1 MYAIIESG
9 SKQYKVEVGDVID
22 VELTGQQKDDK
33 AIFERVLLAVDGSEV
48 KIGTPYLK
56 SPKVKGTVVDQV
68 KGEKLISFKYKRKTG
83 YHRTKGHRQKYTQ
96 IKIDSIS

>member
-9 SKQYKVEVGDVID
+9 SKQYKVEAGSVID

-33 AIFERVLLAVDGSEV
+33 AVFDRVLLAVDGSDV

-56 SPKVKGTVVDQV
+56 NPKVTGTVIDQIKDDKV
-68 KGEKLISFKYKRKTG
+68 ISFKYKRKTG

-96 IKIDSIS
+96 IKIGEIA

>member
-9 SKQYKVEVGDVID
+9 SKQYKVEPGNIID

-33 AIFERVLLAVDGSEV
+33 AVFDRVLLAVDGSDV

-56 SPKVKGTVVDQV
+56 SPKVSGTVLDLV
-68 KGEKLISFKYKRKTG
+68 KDDKVISFKYKRKTG
-83 YHRTKGHRQKYTQ
+83 YHKTKGHRQKYTR

>member
-9 SKQYKVEVGDVID
+9 SKQYKVEAGDVID

-33 AIFERVLLAVDGSEV
+33 AVFERVLLAVDGNDV

-68 KGEKLISFKYKRKTG
+68 KGEKVISFKYKRKTG

-96 IKIDSIS
+96 IKIESIS

>member
-9 SKQYKVEVGDVID
+9 SKQYKVGAGSVID
-22 VELTGQQKDDK
+22 VELTGQQKDEK
-33 AIFERVLLAVDGSEV
+33 AVFDRVLLAVDGTDI

-56 SPKVKGTVVDQV
+56 SPKVSGTVIDQIKDDKV
-68 KGEKLISFKYKRKTG
+68 ISFKYKRKTG

-96 IKIDSIS
+96 IKIEDIS